1 MFLAMVVD
9 LMTNI
14 WDMWYIGRSHLLTQ
28 GISHVV
34 LSYRILAMLLLLELV
49 QEALLYVNRS
59 SQLRDADL
67 L

>member
-1 MFLAMVVD
+1 MFLAMAVD
-9 LMTNI
+9 SMTNI
-14 WDMWYIGRSHLLTQ
+14 WDTWYIGRSHLLTQ
-28 GISHVV
+28 GISHAM
-34 LSYRILAMLLLLELV
+34 LSYRILAMLLLSELV